1 MKVASPPLQRRF
13 LSAIIE
19 RNSSL
24 NKLYS
29 FHSLKTT
36 WIMYNS
42 QPRFKKITRG
52 KTTFSW
58 IKIIFRRK

>member
-24 NKLYS
+24 NKAYS
-29 FHSLKTT
+29 FLLTENI
-36 WIMYNS
+36 WIMHNS
-42 QPRFKKITRG
+42 QSHFKKITRD
-52 KTTFSW
+52 KTTFSFV
-58 IKIIFRRK
+58 KIIF